1 MSVRTVALVMA
12 VMSPTRS
19 TTILRSLRRSVAFRP
34 PKGAGA
40 PLLRSTIL
48 WLRTFRRTEMAPL
61 WVAIMAPGIALDVL
75 PVAVIPVTE
84 RGWRRGDGA
93 PWSAIARPGPPAV
106 TVIVIV
112 A

>member
-1 MSVRTVALVMA
+1 MSARTVALVMTPA
-12 VMSPTRS
+12 RS
-19 TTILRSLRRSVAFRP
+19 TTILRLLRRTMAFRP
-34 PKGAGA
+34 PKSAGR
-40 PLLRSTIL
+40 PLLRPAKL

-61 WVAIMAPGIALDVL
+61 RVAIMTTGIVLDAL
-75 PVAVIPVTE
+75 PVAVIPVME
-84 RGWRRGDGA
+84 RGRRRGDGA